1 MLSLAV
7 RAAGLGAVTL
17 LYVAA
22 GKAGLALAVVHP
34 SATAV
39 WPPAGIALAA
49 VLVLGARAWP
59 AVFAGAFVVNVLTA
73 GSVLTSLGI
82 ATGNTLEALVG
93 AALVCRFSG
102 RPLERASGV
111 FAFALAVAIAAAIAA
126 TAGATSL
133 ALGGAAPWASYGS
146 IWLTWWL
153 GDVTGALVVAPALVL
168 WAGERGFGALA
179 RRAPEALALL
189 ATVVVVG
196 LVVFGGMLPDH
207 LGRLPLSF
215 LALPP
220 LVWSAFRFGP
230 RETAT
235 LVAALA
241 GIAVVGTQRGHG
253 PFGAATPDVS
263 LLFLQAFMATAAV
276 AALVMALLVRQAQ
289 RADAE
294 VRASTEQVRLALEAG
309 GMGTWEW
316 DIVRGTVRWSEP
328 LEALHGLE
336 PGTFPG
342 TFEAFQADVHPDDR
356 ARLQAAISGALES
369 GQHRVEY
376 RIVRPDG
383 AVRWVEGR
391 GELVR
396 DATGRP
402 LRMMGLCTD
411 ITERRRATERLAFLG
426 EIARSITSSLDLD
439 TVLRRIADGAQALCG
454 ADTAAIFLADGESNT
469 MVPRYRVGPPLDAYR
484 GFRIRPGEGIGG
496 EVMLTRR
503 PVRIA
508 RYADDPRVPRA
519 FLSVARETGTVA
531 LMVVPILVG
540 QEVAGLLYISN
551 RTATAFTD
559 EDETICVRL
568 AEQAAVAIQ
577 NARWAGEQEAA
588 RATAEAAN
596 RAKDEFLA
604 MLGHE
609 LRNPLGA
616 LSSAARVLTIADPNG
631 GEAAAA
637 RDVVGRQLRHLT
649 RLVDDLLDVS
659 RVMTGKIVLR
669 RERVDLGAVVR
680 RTVDA
685 LATSDRLV
693 RHRVTVDAAPAWV
706 DADPTRLEQIV
717 TNLVENAAKYTPD
730 GGTIAVRAAREGEHA
745 VLSVTDSGIGIDADL
760 LPRVFEL
767 FVQGDRALD
776 RRGGG
781 LGIGLTLVRRL
792 TEMHDGAVT
801 ASSDGHDRGSTFTVR
816 LPAGTPAEPEPVE
829 VAERVPPALP
839 RARVLVVE
847 DNDDAREMLC
857 QLLRLLGHEVHEAA
871 DGAAAVRL
879 TPALKPDLVLVD
891 VGLPGMD
898 GYEVARQLRRTADG
912 TPLRLIAL
920 TGYGQPED
928 RARALAAGF
937 DRHLVKPIDPTAIDR
952 LLA

>member
-1 MLSLAV
+1 MPSLAARTAV
-7 RAAGLGAVTL
+7 LGAVTL

-49 VLVLGARAWP
+49 VLVLGVRAWP
-59 AVFAGAFVVNVLTA
+59 AIFVGAFLVNVLTA
-73 GSVLTSLGI
+73 GSVATSLGI
-82 ATGNTLEALVG
+82 ATGNTLEALTG
-93 AALVCRFSG
+93 AWLLSRFPG
-102 RPLERASGV
+102 RPLEHASSV
-111 FAFALAVAIAAAIAA
+111 FVFALAVTSAGVVAA
-126 TAGATSL
+126 TIGVTSL
-133 ALGGAAPWASYGS
+133 ALGALAPSATYGS

-153 GDVTGALVVAPALVL
+153 GDATGALVVAPALVL
-168 WAGERGFGALA
+168 WARDRAIGALA

-189 ATVVVVG
+189 AAVVG
-196 LVVFGGMLPDH
+196 VGVIVFGGVLPQD
-207 LGRLPLSF
+207 LDRLPLSF
-215 LALPP
+215 LTLMP
-220 LVWSAFRFGP
+220 LVWGAFRFGP

-235 LVAALA
+235 LVAVLA
-241 GIAVVGTQRGHG
+241 GIAVAGTQRGDG
-253 PFGAATPDVS
+253 PFGVATPDVS
-263 LLFLQAFMATAAV
+263 LLLLQAFMATAAV
-276 AALVMALLVRQAQ
+276 AALVMALLVRQSR

-294 VRASTEQVRLALEAG
+294 VRASAEQVRLALEAG

-316 DIVRGTVRWSEP
+316 DVARGTVRWSER
-328 LEALHGLE
+328 LEALHGLAA
-336 PGTFPG
+336 GSFPG

-356 ARLQAAISGALES
+356 ARLQAAIAGALET
-369 GQHRVEY
+369 GQHRIDY

-396 DATGRP
+396 DSAGRP
-402 LRMMGLCTD
+402 LRMIGVCTD
-411 ITERRRATERLAFLG
+411 VTDLRRAAERLAFLG

-439 TVLRRIADGAQALCG
+439 TVLRRIAEGSQALCG
-454 ADTAAIFLADGESNT
+454 ADTAAIFLADGDSNT
-469 MVPRYRVGPPLDAYR
+469 MVPRFRVGPPLDAYR
-484 GFRIRPGEGIGG
+484 GLRIRPGEGVGG
-496 EVMLTRR
+496 EVIMTRR
-503 PVRIA
+503 PIRVA
-508 RYADDPRVPRA
+508 RYADDPRVPPSFHA
-519 FLSVARETGTVA
+519 IARETGTVA

-540 QEVAGLLYISN
+540 EEVAGLLYISN
-551 RTATAFTD
+551 RTATSFTD

-577 NARWAGEQEAA
+577 NARWAGAQQAA
-588 RATAEAAN
+588 RAAAEAAN

-616 LSSAARVLTIADPNG
+616 ASSAARVLMIADPHG

-637 RDVVGRQLRHLT
+637 REVMGRQLRHLT

-659 RVMTGKIVLR
+659 RAMTGKIVLR
-669 RERVDLGAVVR
+669 RERVDLGAVAR

-685 LATSDRLV
+685 LIAGDRLA
-693 RHRVTVDAAPAWV
+693 RHRVTVDAAVAWV

-717 TNLVENAAKYTPD
+717 SNLVENAAKYTPD
-730 GGTIAVRAAREGEHA
+730 GGTIVVRSRPDGERA
-745 VLSVTDSGIGIDADL
+745 VLTVTDSGIGIAADL

-781 LGIGLTLVRRL
+781 LGIGLTLVQRL
-792 TEMHDGAVT
+792 AEMHDGDVT
-801 ASSDGHDRGSTFTVR
+801 ASSDGPNLGSTFTVR
-816 LPAGTPAEPEPVE
+816 LPAAAPAAAVE
-829 VAERVPPALP
+829 VVEHVSTPPA
-839 RARVLVVE
+839 RARVLIVE
-847 DNDDAREMLC
+847 DNDDAREMLS
-857 QLLRLLGHEVHEAA
+857 QLLRLLGHEVHEATE
-871 DGAAAVRL
+871 GATAVRL
-879 TPALKPDLVLVD
+879 ALALKPDLVLVD

-898 GYEVARQLRRTADG
+898 GYEVARRLRHAADG
-912 TPLRLIAL
+912 TPLRLVAV

-937 DRHLVKPIDPTAIDR
+937 DRHLVKPVDPAAIER
-952 LLA
+952 LLVP